1 MSIALNDT
9 RLRWWWCVGKSTA
22 TLAVVLLLLMQ
33 LVYDAQIF
41 HHSNV
46 TATVQM
52 KETKEDAEVEGCLR
66 PRRNSNAVKKST
78 LSRPCEFTNCI
89 RHSANLLTLCV
100 TFYDGSHVMCVAI
113 LHKTLYLSCWS
124 LNLTCA
130 LAFLYLLSV

>member
-1 MSIALNDT
+1 MSRGALNNET
-9 RLRWWWCVGKSTA
+9 SLRWWWVGKSTA
-22 TLAVVLLLLMQ
+22 TLAVVLLLLSFLDMQ

-52 KETKEDAEVEGCLR
+52 KEKEEDAEVESCLR
-66 PRRNSNAVKKST
+66 PRRDSNAVKKST

-100 TFYDGSHVMCVAI
+100 TFYD
-113 LHKTLYLSCWS
+113 
-124 LNLTCA
+124 
-130 LAFLYLLSV
+130 